1 MKASCVWKTL
11 KIGMDN
17 SILLRIGTEA
27 LLWCDTL
34 NEYHS
39 L

>member
-11 KIGMDN
+11 KIGMDI

-27 LLWCDTL
+27 GQGWKTGDLLG
-34 NEYHS
+34 
-39 L
+39 